1 MSYLKRN
8 NKSILQAL
16 SWANGLKVSE
26 MKVYYEVYLTGCK
39 ERNEKP
45 SLIVF
50 KTMIEKAIEEQKQD
64 Y

>member
-1 MSYLKRN
+1 
-8 NKSILQAL
+8 
-16 SWANGLKVSE
+16 
-26 MKVYYEVYLTGCK
+26 MKVYYDVYLTGCK
-39 ERNEKP
+39 ERKEKP